1 MCKFLPHPSVSMTG
15 LVALL
20 CRWAHCSAQG
30 GGFRNPNDKA
40 AASELLEGLL
50 RGCCDKEFVIS
61 ICFDDSW
68 EPSGPFEDWRRCE
81 PCLRVMPDK
90 TVDVSELN
98 VMAAKPEAP
107 ATMQRWQHE
116 LARSKLAPMGSRVGV
131 VELIGK
137 TAGCAS
143 LRALHCV
150 SAFGSRIENILTKS
164 RLGEPC
170 PKEELL
176 TCRPVDI
183 SELLWDRRQLDVELL
198 RQLVAGIAAT
208 EQAEV
213 QAISWA
219 TDKANIGGIGLESAV
234 WALPSNVGNI
244 FPPQVVI

>member
-1 MCKFLPHPSVSMTG
+1 
-15 LVALL
+15 
-20 CRWAHCSAQG
+20 
-30 GGFRNPNDKA
+30 
-40 AASELLEGLL
+40 
-50 RGCCDKEFVIS
+50 
-61 ICFDDSW
+61 
-68 EPSGPFEDWRRCE
+68 
-81 PCLRVMPDK
+81 MPDK
-90 TVDVSELN
+90 TVDASELN

-107 ATMQRWQHE
+107 ATMQRWRHE

-131 VELIGK
+131 VELVGK

-143 LRALHCV
+143 ISALHCQLV
-150 SAFGSRIENILTKS
+150 SAFGSRIENILNAS

-183 SELLWDRRQLDVELL
+183 SDLLWDRRQLDVELL

-219 TDKANIGGIGLESAV
+219 TDKANIGGIGLESAA
-234 WALPSNVGNI
+234 WASPSNVGNI